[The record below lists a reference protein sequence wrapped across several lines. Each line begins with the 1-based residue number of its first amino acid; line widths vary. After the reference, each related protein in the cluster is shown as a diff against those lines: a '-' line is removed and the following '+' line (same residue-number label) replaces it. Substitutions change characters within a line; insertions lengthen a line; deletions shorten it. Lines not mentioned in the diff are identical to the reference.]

1 MHRCVASFRYQCSG
15 SPVSFT
21 RAFNFSAGCTSCLS
35 LPSRRFVGQ
44 AAADREGDIVV
55 VCGGSRGIGLE
66 MCRQMLLGSNA
77 AKVAP
82 VKAVVALGRGALES
96 KGLDALK
103 SELQERG
110 LGRERLLQLRCDVS
124 DEKSLMN
131 CKQRIQKELGYVD
144 VVINTAGVLSDLS
157 GRIPKRDMPEKT
169 VAKVSLQTLEFQ
181 FGVNAF
187 GPILLAKT
195 FIPLLKRSSLR
206 KVGRVPVFASLSA
219 RVGSISD
226 NKIGGWYSYRASKA
240 AQNALL
246 KCTAIEMGF
255 SSRNPIVLM
264 LHPGTVD
271 TDLSVPFQRQVTWK
285 LFSLEQG
292 ARQLLEVIYNAER
305 KDNGRFLDWQGK
317 DIPW

>member
-1 MHRCVASFRYQCSG
+1 
-15 SPVSFT
+15 
-21 RAFNFSAGCTSCLS
+21 
-35 LPSRRFVGQ
+35 
-44 AAADREGDIVV
+44 
-55 VCGGSRGIGLE
+55 
-66 MCRQMLLGSNA
+66 
-77 AKVAP
+77 
-82 VKAVVALGRGALES
+82 
-96 KGLDALK
+96 
-103 SELQERG
+103 
-110 LGRERLLQLRCDVS
+110 
-124 DEKSLMN
+124 MN

-271 TDLSVPFQRQVTWK
+271 TELSVPFQRQVTWK